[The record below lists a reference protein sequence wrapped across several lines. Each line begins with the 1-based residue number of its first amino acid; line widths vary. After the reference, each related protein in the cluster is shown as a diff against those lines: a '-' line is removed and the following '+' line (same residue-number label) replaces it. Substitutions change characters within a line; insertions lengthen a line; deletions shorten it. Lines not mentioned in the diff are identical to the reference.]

1 MTGPAWVVEGSCV
14 GLDPELFFPINGS
27 DSTIPVA
34 KRVCA
39 DCVVRVECL
48 TYALDNSLDH
58 GIWGGLTEL
67 ERRRIR
73 NPDIPISEAAQ
84 IRAWAAEHGHSVPPR
99 GRIPDTTRSAYEA
112 GIEEPS
118 T

>member
-1 MTGPAWVVEGSCV
+1 VTGPAWVVEGSCV

-27 DSTIPVA
+27 SHTIPVA

-48 TYALDNSLDH
+48 TYALENALDH

-67 ERRRIR
+67 ERRRLR
-73 NPDIPISEAAQ
+73 NPDAPLSESAQ
-84 IRAWAAEHGHSVPPR
+84 VRAWAAANDIQCPTKGPLPQQVLDAYLDAAHG
-99 GRIPDTTRSAYEA
+99 GAA
-112 GIEEPS
+112 
-118 T
+118 